1 MKRPESMLGANAA
14 SFFKCCKESI
24 RIAIMYSNLASP
36 RIFFIFFTDKSKK
49 QTFFVARPLKER
61 KEVSPSPAIDH
72 RPYGAVTYEKEPRK
86 QNIID

>member
-1 MKRPESMLGANAA
+1 MLGPNAA
-14 SFFKCCKESI
+14 SFFKCVKKALELQLCI
-24 RIAIMYSNLASP
+24 QIWLRRVY
-36 RIFFIFFTDKSKK
+36 FFFTDKSKN

-86 QNIID
+86 QNIIE